1 MSAQNVPQI
10 EDSIARCRLMLSAVA
25 LAAVF
30 LDPTEPLLS
39 AWIPLT
45 SGHFT
50 IDPYVLIVM
59 GAHLTYSSLVYWG
72 MSRRWFVPARLAT
85 WTLWVDVGFGAAI
98 AFLTEGVTSPF
109 YPFFAFAVL
118 SAGFRSGLR
127 QVLLV
132 TAVSVALYLCL
143 IAVSA
148 PGNMNI
154 YIMRPA
160 YLALTGYMVGY
171 LGQQR
176 IELQAELR
184 QFQAAEERHR
194 IARDLHDGFVQ
205 ALAAI
210 NLRIEGCRR
219 SLANDDAADA
229 MSELTELQ
237 DSVNREYD
245 ALRTYMRALAGIPAS
260 PMTNAPSGSTRFL
273 LDAHISGSID
283 LVDHVLQIARE
294 GISNIRRHAAAASAR
309 IHIRTHDSQLRI
321 SIEDDGVGFANDT
334 VPWSIVSRVKEMGGS
349 VDVSADRRAGA
360 QLSILLPQC

>member
-1 MSAQNVPQI
+1 
-10 EDSIARCRLMLSAVA
+10 
-25 LAAVF
+25 
-30 LDPTEPLLS
+30 
-39 AWIPLT
+39 
-45 SGHFT
+45 
-50 IDPYVLIVM
+50 
-59 GAHLTYSSLVYWG
+59 
-72 MSRRWFVPARLAT
+72 
-85 WTLWVDVGFGAAI
+85 
-98 AFLTEGVTSPF
+98 
-109 YPFFAFAVL
+109 
-118 SAGFRSGLR
+118 
-127 QVLLV
+127 
-132 TAVSVALYLCL
+132 
-143 IAVSA
+143 
-148 PGNMNI
+148 
-154 YIMRPA
+154 
-160 YLALTGYMVGY
+160 MVGY

-184 QFQAAEERHR
+184 QLQAAEERHR

-260 PMTNAPSGSTRFL
+260 PMKNASAGSTRFL

-309 IHIRTHDSQLRI
+309 IDIRTQDSQLRI
-321 SIEDDGVGFANDT
+321 SIEDDSVGFANDT

>member
-1 MSAQNVPQI
+1 
-10 EDSIARCRLMLSAVA
+10 
-25 LAAVF
+25 
-30 LDPTEPLLS
+30 
-39 AWIPLT
+39 
-45 SGHFT
+45 
-50 IDPYVLIVM
+50 
-59 GAHLTYSSLVYWG
+59 
-72 MSRRWFVPARLAT
+72 
-85 WTLWVDVGFGAAI
+85 
-98 AFLTEGVTSPF
+98 VTSPF

-127 QVLLV
+127 QVVLV

-160 YLALTGYMVGY
+160 YLAMTGYMVGY

-260 PMTNAPSGSTRFL
+260 PMKNASSGSTRFL

-294 GISNIRRHAAAASAR
+294 GISNIRRHAAAASAHR
-309 IHIRTHDSQLRI
+309 HPHA
-321 SIEDDGVGFANDT
+321 GFAAAHQHRGRRRGLRERDGA
-334 VPWSIVSRVKEMGGS
+334 VV
-349 VDVSADRRAGA
+349 DRRASRKWA
-360 QLSILLPQC
+360 VSTCPQTVAPGRNCRSSCHSAEEQTHADPCHHRRRSRPVPPGSEVASSPRARRRDRGRDRPTRRSPRWYRTLRPTCCCWICRWSAARWRTSPRWSASRSSS